1 MEAWA
6 PFLLFSAVMAG
17 TPGPTNILVFAISS
31 RHGWKA
37 TVPAVLG
44 AGAGVAG
51 LLLLAGLGL
60 GELLVRQPLVQ
71 AALSW
76 VGVVWLSWLAWKIF
90 SSPPPQ
96 LDGDGAPGQR
106 AAPLGFVGTVGLQLV
121 NPKAW
126 IMALSAVTVFS
137 GAALGHAGRS
147 VEMALLFYL
156 VSLPCV
162 GAWVALG
169 AGTGRLLSSPRRMVY
184 MNRGLAVLL
193 LVSAW
198 VSVLL

>member
-1 MEAWA
+1 MEVWA
-6 PFLLFSAVMAG
+6 PFLLFSAVMAV

-31 RHGWKA
+31 RHGWA
-37 TVPAVLG
+37 AALPAVLG
-44 AGAGVAG
+44 AGAGVAS

-60 GELLVRQPLVQ
+60 GELLLRQPLVQ
-71 AALSW
+71 EVLSW
-76 VGVVWLSWLAWKIF
+76 IGVAWLSWLAWKIF
-90 SSPPPQ
+90 SSPPAH
-96 LDGDGAPGQR
+96 LDGDGVR
-106 AAPLGFVGTVGLQLV
+106 ERKAPLGFVGTVGLQLV

-137 GAALGHAGRS
+137 GAALGHAGGS
-147 VEMALLFYL
+147 LEMALLFYL

-162 GAWVALG
+162 GAWMVLG
-169 AGTGRLLSSPRRMVY
+169 AGSGHLLGSPRRMVY
-184 MNRGLAVLL
+184 MNRGLGLLL